1 MAMTQPGVTEKEC
14 DRRLQKSE
22 SVNELI
28 QTLAEILDDLDTTHA
43 ALVLGRMRKLAGSL
57 RRTGRSEAA
66 MELSQ
71 RECQVLVLIGHGYTR
86 RDIADSLGI
95 STHTAARHIANIY
108 GKLGISSVA
117 EATTYAL
124 QHKLIAMADK
134 Q

>member
-1 MAMTQPGVTEKEC
+1 MTMTQPGVTTNKR
-14 DRRLQKSE
+14 DTRSQKSE

-28 QTLAEILDDLDTTHA
+28 QSLAEILDDLDTPHA
-43 ALVLGRMRKLAGSL
+43 SLVLGRMRKLARSL

-66 MELSQ
+66 VALSQ

-124 QHKLIAMADK
+124 QHNLIAMADR